1 MFFAFNLLLILAA
14 VVLILL
20 VAATASAPVHH
31 QAGRLLVNTP
41 DAESDTVPAQVTA
54 AGMQ

>member
-31 QAGRLLVNTP
+31 QAGHLLVSTP
-41 DAESDTVPAQVTA
+41 RVEPDTVPPQVTA

>member
-14 VVLILL
+14 VVLVLL
-20 VAATASAPVHH
+20 VAANASAPVHH
-31 QAGRLLVNTP
+31 QAGRILVRTP
-41 DAESDTVPAQVTA
+41 RVEPEAVPTQVTA